1 MQYHEVK
8 INIELSE
15 VKNCYW
21 AATKVGTAWNT
32 DLTAVQP
39 SSLPSCS
46 LFVDYI
52 YLDTDERRRRL
63 DQCDKKVHAE
73 NILALFSGNHLIS
86 QGKIMRQHLVAI
98 Y

>member
-8 INIELSE
+8 INIELND

-21 AATKVGTAWNT
+21 ASKKSGSTWPT
-32 DLTAVQP
+32 DMSAVRVD
-39 SSLPSCS
+39 SLPSCS

-63 DQCDKKVHAE
+63 EHCDEKVHAE
-73 NILALFSGNHLIS
+73 NNLALFSGNHLIS
-86 QGKIMRQHLVAI
+86 QEVMRQHLVAA